1 LGIKTDD
8 SGIKVEVHFEE
19 IRNMLEF
26 PGIFLIYS
34 HLNVNEV

>member
-1 LGIKTDD
+1 MGIKTDD
-8 SGIKVEVHFEE
+8 SGIKIEVHFEE

-34 HLNVNEV
+34 RLSVKEV